1 MLIEERVRNYL
12 EGVFQE
18 EGIPVVLEIP
28 EVIPDTFVLFQL
40 VDRER
45 ENQINAVTLE
55 FRSYAP
61 SKYEAAE
68 LDEMVRDAMDDL
80 HATSDI
86 TCQLGGGNDAP
97 DTTLK
102 RYRYRCYYNLFY

>member
-1 MLIEERVRNYL
+1 MLIEEKIRDYL
-12 EGVFQE
+12 VGAFQE
-18 EGIPVVLEIP
+18 DNIPVVLEIP
-28 EVIPDTFVLFQL
+28 EVIPDTFVLFQT
-40 VDRER
+40 VDRGR
-45 ENQINAVTLE
+45 ENRINAVTLE

-102 RYRYRCYYNLFY
+102 KYRYRCYYNLFY